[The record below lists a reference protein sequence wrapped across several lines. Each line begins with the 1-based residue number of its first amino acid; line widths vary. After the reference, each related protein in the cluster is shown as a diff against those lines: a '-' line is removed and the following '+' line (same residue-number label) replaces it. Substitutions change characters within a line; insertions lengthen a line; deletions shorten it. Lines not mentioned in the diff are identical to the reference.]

1 MNTPHSS
8 SSDSNDGSDLEITQL
23 TQSVLGVV
31 PSSLSAGVRTFLE
44 KVLHLND
51 GSAMEAATW
60 LNSPIVALGGAI
72 PAEEIRKGNTPA
84 LQDFW
89 NELERRH
96 GY

>member
-1 MNTPHSS
+1 M
-8 SSDSNDGSDLEITQL
+8 EITQL
-23 TQSVLGVV
+23 AQTVLGVV
-31 PSSLSAGVRTFLE
+31 PSVLSADVRAFLE
-44 KVLHLND
+44 KVLNLND
-51 GSAMEAATW
+51 GLATKAAAW

-89 NELERRH
+89 NELERRN

>member
-1 MNTPHSS
+1 MNTPNSS
-8 SSDSNDGSDLEITQL
+8 SSDSNEGSDLAIIQL
-23 TQSVLGVV
+23 TQTVLGVA
-31 PSSLSAGVRTFLE
+31 PSSLSVKVRTFLE
-44 KVLHLND
+44 KVLNLND
-51 GSAMEAATW
+51 GSTTKAVTW
-60 LNSPIVALGGAI
+60 LNSPIVALSGAV